1 MTNEDPKPAGTPDDG
16 APQAGASGSDITKR
30 MEEMERRLADS
41 DRKVTELQN
50 EKTLIERRLE
60 EVSTVRQPQHQQV
73 QVSAF
78 EKPLEQVAL
87 GNTQEGAR
95 SFEEALELKARQ
107 MEQRMQAQSE
117 AKQRYESHIAVRKTE
132 KEFVKEFDE
141 ELKMQAIVN
150 FQKAHSAGKPITPEQ
165 AYDDAVSQMEK
176 KVSRLIPKPQEPQV
190 PKGALGERGGAGATP
205 EMTQKKEESTGESP
219 ADYLAARKARMQK
232 LETK

>member
-73 QVSAF
+73 QQSAF
-78 EKPLEQVAL
+78 ERPLEQVAL
-87 GNTQEGAR
+87 GNTAEGAR
-95 SFEEALELKARQ
+95 SFEEALEIKARQ

-117 AKQRYESHIAVRKTE
+117 AKNRYEAHISVRKNE

-141 ELKMQAIVN
+141 ELKMAAIVN
-150 FQKAHSAGKPITPEQ
+150 FQKAHAAGRPITPEQ
-165 AYDDAVSQMEK
+165 AYDDAMSQMEK
-176 KVSRLIPKPQEPQV
+176 KVYRLIPKTEPQV
-190 PKGALGERGGAGATP
+190 PRGAIGERGGAGATP
-205 EMTQKKEESTGESP
+205 EITQKKEESTGESP